1 MRQMSD
7 RLPSPL
13 SLPRIVALLT
23 LATVL
28 VCANGMTAMAQTVPA
43 IGADAAAQL
52 EAAGD
57 AVAVGKDTG
66 ANLAAP
72 TAGAADGTDAAAP
85 DQAGESGGIDAT
97 ARAYGAFQRGY
108 YLTAMDLAL
117 GRAQLGDPIAQT
129 LVAEL
134 FAEGLG
140 VARNMD
146 DAAFWY
152 KQAAEAGDPAA
163 QFKYAIMLLEGKYV
177 PRDAV
182 KSAELM
188 TKAADAGN
196 AFAQFNHAQSLVAAK
211 PGPNGVKEAL
221 PYFEKSAEQG
231 VADAQYALAL
241 IYANT
246 DGVPEDKRATA
257 RDWLAKAAS
266 AGYDTAQLDLA
277 IWLIDGIGGAKDYKQ
292 GFRWMQVAASGGNV
306 VAQNRLAV
314 LYINAIGTTGDPVT
328 AAKWYIVSKRAGY
341 NDRDLDDFYQGLTS
355 EEQKA
360 AIDAANKFK
369 PQ

>member
-1 MRQMSD
+1 MGG
-7 RLPSPL
+7 PT
-13 SLPRIVALLT
+13 AL
-23 LATVL
+23 
-28 VCANGMTAMAQTVPA
+28 AQTTPV
-43 IGADAAAQL
+43 IGAEAAARL
-52 EAAGD
+52 GAAAEAA
-57 AVAVGKDTG
+57 VGEAPAAG
-66 ANLAAP
+66 GEGQAQAAP
-72 TAGAADGTDAAAP
+72 AAGEPQAAAIAP
-85 DQAGESGGIDAT
+85 DDSAGQGDIDAT
-97 ARAYGAFQRGY
+97 TRAYGAFQRGY

-117 GRAQLGDPIAQT
+117 GRAQLGDPVAQT

-140 VARNMD
+140 VARDMD

-152 KQAAEAGDPAA
+152 KQAAEAGDAAA

-177 PRDAV
+177 PRDSAR
-182 KSAELM
+182 SAELM

-211 PGPNGVKEAL
+211 PGPNGIRQAL

-241 IYANT
+241 IYNNT
-246 DGVPEDKRATA
+246 DGIPEDKRAAA
-257 RDWLAKAAS
+257 RDWLAKAAR

-277 IWLIDGIGGAKDYKQ
+277 IWLIDGIGGAKDYEQ
-292 GFRWMQVAASGGNV
+292 GFRWMQVAAAGGNV

-314 LYINAIGTTGDPVT
+314 LYINAIGTRGDPVT

-360 AIDAANKFK
+360 AIDAANKFT